1 MWGMPTTRQE
11 SRQLTGHFCPG
22 GVNRGADRE
31 LRKTGRITANNKPK
45 YSIQGCLRWVKHTR
59 FPYIIQLCCQTL
71 PTSYLALI
79 HLTVGG
85 ATEASDAYS
94 KSLRYEVVPSI
105 LYYLHITLPIYM
117 YNELFPMKRIES
129 FSFKGLPTVLHLL
142 ASKLQ
147 APRTVSLHN
156 TKINYFYF

>member
-1 MWGMPTTRQE
+1 MPTARKE

-22 GVNRGADRE
+22 GVNRSADRE

-45 YSIQGCLRWVKHTR
+45 DSIQGCLRWVKHTR

-71 PTSYLALI
+71 PTSYLAPI
-79 HLTVGG
+79 QLTVGG

-94 KSLRYEVVPSI
+94 KCLRYEVVPSI
-105 LYYLHITLPIYM
+105 LYYLLITLPIYM

-129 FSFKGLPTVLHLL
+129 FSLKGL
-142 ASKLQ
+142 ACLQ
-147 APRTVSLHN
+147 YY
-156 TKINYFYF
+156 IY

>member
-1 MWGMPTTRQE
+1 MTLVQANGPLYSFFESQPEAKGYGTRPQAR
-11 SRQLTGHFCPG
+11 RQRMC
-22 GVNRGADRE
+22 GAC
-31 LRKTGRITANNKPK
+31 LLQGRKAD
-45 YSIQGCLRWVKHTR
+45 SWVKHTR

-85 ATEASDAYS
+85 ATGASDAYS
-94 KSLRYEVVPSI
+94 KCLRYEVVPSI

>member
-1 MWGMPTTRQE
+1 VWGMPTTRKE
-11 SRQLTGHFCPG
+11 SRQLGEAYALPIHYPI
-22 GVNRGADRE
+22 VLSDPPN
-31 LRKTGRITANNKPK
+31 
-45 YSIQGCLRWVKHTR
+45 
-59 FPYIIQLCCQTL
+59 QL
-71 PTSYLALI
+71 LI

-94 KSLRYEVVPSI
+94 KCLRYEVVPSI